1 MKNDIS
7 SREDIIRLV
16 DRFYDQVRADQVIGF
31 LFNEIARVDWQK
43 HLPRMYDFWENIV
56 FQSGSYNGNP
66 MIVHAQLHQKYP
78 LTRRPFYR
86 WLKLFEST
94 VYALFEGEKAR
105 LIKMRAASIAIV
117 MEHNVI
123 GKETG

>member
-1 MKNDIS
+1 MKKDIS

-16 DRFYDQVRADQVIGF
+16 DKFYDHVRSDEVIGF

-78 LTRRPFYR
+78 LSRRHFDR
-86 WLKLFEST
+86 WLNLFEST
-94 VYALFEGEKAR
+94 VDDLFEGEKAR
-105 LIKMRAASIAIV
+105 LIKMRAASIAVV
-117 MEHNVI
+117 MQHNVI

>member
-16 DRFYDQVRADQVIGF
+16 DRFYDQVRSDQVIGF

-78 LTRRPFYR
+78 LSRGHFDQ
-86 WLKLFEST
+86 WLNLFEST
-94 VYALFEGEKAR
+94 VDDLFEGEKAS
-105 LIKMRAASIAIV
+105 LIKTRAASIAVV
-117 MEHNVI
+117 MQDNVI